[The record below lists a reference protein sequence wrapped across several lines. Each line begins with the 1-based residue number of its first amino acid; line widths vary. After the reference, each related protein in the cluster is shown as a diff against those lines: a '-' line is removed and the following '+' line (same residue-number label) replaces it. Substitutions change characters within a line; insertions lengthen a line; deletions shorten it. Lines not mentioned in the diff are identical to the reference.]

1 MNSLRFIKNVLYT
14 LKRDYGL
21 PATIVWRTSSVP
33 NLETGKLEVTQ
44 DSVAVN
50 RAIVLPRVLQ
60 RDFVYDLSFI
70 ASNKN
75 FTYGG
80 LFDKN
85 SRKVYLDPDDLPA
98 GFDIK
103 IGYWII
109 FNGIRYEVKAVD
121 TYESNAAIDLDVS
134 QVDNAIL
141 NNLIKK
147 VYYDDLFLDQSVE
160 VQVE

>member
-1 MNSLRFIKNVLYT
+1 MNNLRFIKQVLYT
-14 LKRDYGL
+14 LKRDFGL
-21 PATIVWRTSSVP
+21 PANIVWRTSSVP
-33 NLETGKLEVTQ
+33 NLETGKLNVSQ
-44 DSVAVN
+44 DSVAVS

-85 SRKVYLDPDDLPA
+85 SRKVFIDPDDLPA
-98 GFDIK
+98 GFEIK
-103 IGYWII
+103 IGYWIV
-109 FNGIRYEVKAVD
+109 FNGVRYEVKTVD
-121 TYESNAAIDLDVS
+121 TYEQNAAIDMDVS

-141 NNLIKK
+141 SNLIKK

-160 VQVE
+160 VEVT